1 MSQAPPAQPSKIPMT
16 RPVTITIHEP
26 MFEPMK
32 RMAEEYAN
40 GSVSELL
47 RMLLYSKLMDKKY
60 ITTQD
65 FKRMGY

>member
-1 MSQAPPAQPSKIPMT
+1 MQQTNKIPMT

-32 RMAEEYAN
+32 RLAEEYAN

-47 RMLLYSKLMDKKY
+47 RMLLYSKLMNKKY
-60 ITTQD
+60 ITKET
-65 FKRMGY
+65 FKLVGY

>member
-1 MSQAPPAQPSKIPMT
+1 MTKPATTRLPMT

-32 RMAEEYAN
+32 RLAEQYAN

-47 RMLLYSKLMDKKY
+47 RMLLYSKLMDRGL
-60 ITTQD
+60 ITGDD

>member
-1 MSQAPPAQPSKIPMT
+1 MSQPLPMT

-32 RMAEEYAN
+32 RLAEQYSN

-47 RMLLYSKLMDKKY
+47 RMLLYSKLMEKGF
-60 ITTQD
+60 ITTET
-65 FKRMGY
+65 FKLVGY